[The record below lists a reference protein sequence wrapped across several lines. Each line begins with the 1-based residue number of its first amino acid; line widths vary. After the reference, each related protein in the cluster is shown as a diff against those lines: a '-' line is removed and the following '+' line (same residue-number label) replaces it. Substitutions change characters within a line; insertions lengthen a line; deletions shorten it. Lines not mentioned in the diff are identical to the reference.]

1 MLHMRTTITF
11 NDKLYRA
18 LKLRAA
24 ESDENISALVEHAV
38 KYQLLED
45 LEDLE
50 DASHREAEPSLSF
63 DKLVKQFKAE
73 GLL

>member
-1 MLHMRTTITF
+1 MRTTITI
-11 NDKLYRA
+11 NDKLYRT

-24 ESDENISALVEHAV
+24 ESDETISRYVEDAI

-50 DASHREAEPSLSF
+50 DTRKRAGEPTQSF
-63 DKLVKQFKAE
+63 DDLVAEFKAE

>member
-1 MLHMRTTITF
+1 MRTTITI
-11 NDKLYRA
+11 NDKLYRS

-24 ESDENISALVEHAV
+24 ESDETISRYVEDAI

-50 DASHREAEPSLSF
+50 DVRKRADEPTQSF
-63 DKLVKQFKAE
+63 DDLVAEFKAE

>member
-1 MLHMRTTITF
+1 MRTTITI
-11 NDKLYRA
+11 NDKLYRS

-24 ESDENISALVEHAV
+24 ESDETVSKYVEDAI

-50 DASHREAEPSLSF
+50 DVRKRANEPTQSF
-63 DKLVKQFKAE
+63 DDLIAEFKAE

>member
-1 MLHMRTTITF
+1 MRTTITI
-11 NDKLYRA
+11 NDKLYRN

-24 ESDENISALVEHAV
+24 ESDETISKYVEDAI

-50 DASHREAEPSLSF
+50 DVRKRANEPTQSF
-63 DKLVKQFKAE
+63 DDLVAEFKAE